1 MLKQSMNSRTES
13 TLTPSS
19 SSSSSSS
26 TSLPPPLV
34 QLVKPKDQCTTVEEA
49 LKAMQESG
57 LVDMTQ
63 CATTHHHQDATP
75 RDITSVTNTAE
86 Q

>member
-13 TLTPSS
+13 TITTTSS
-19 SSSSSSS
+19 SSS
-26 TSLPPPLV
+26 SLPPPLV